1 MQSAGNAGCGRG
13 PAAGPRRS
21 AGAHTGGGLTPR
33 LLSPCLLGSEMVKLR
48 IFKPD
53 DARKR
58 MFANVHGRF
67 TGLDVHVF
75 VAKIV
80 AFLF

>member
-1 MQSAGNAGCGRG
+1 
-13 PAAGPRRS
+13 
-21 AGAHTGGGLTPR
+21 
-33 LLSPCLLGSEMVKLR
+33 MVKLR